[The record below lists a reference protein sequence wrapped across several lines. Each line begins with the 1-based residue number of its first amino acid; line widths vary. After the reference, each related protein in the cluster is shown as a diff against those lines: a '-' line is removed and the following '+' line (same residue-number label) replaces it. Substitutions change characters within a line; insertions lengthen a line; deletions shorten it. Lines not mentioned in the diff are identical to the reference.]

1 MSDLSSACL
10 EMSTSYIAAIDDG
23 STDDEAY
30 DAAIDVLEVVD
41 IGLPIDINDYISYF
55 VENVCSRRREQE
67 LAPGSQLSLVIRAF
81 SAAVSKLCS
90 GESTIKAECLG
101 QLQPSSYILEKLTSV
116 TDGAAAADLYTQ
128 SILSKTKVPF
138 EFAETD
144 TCFSKQDGLWCK
156 VAGCRIA
163 DLERFLEAHQGEKID
178 FDIDAAVRAFVSLPQ
193 LASQLTGNE
202 RTSNLRSSTL
212 TTVKREGVL
221 KYLYSS
227 NDLNEKNNIFKTVFE

>member
-1 MSDLSSACL
+1 MSDLSAACL
-10 EMSTSYIAAIDDG
+10 EMSTSYIAAIDGG

-116 TDGAAAADLYTQ
+116 TDGAAAAGLYTQ
-128 SILSKTKVPF
+128 SILSKTKFPF
-138 EFAETD
+138 EFSETD
-144 TCFSKQDGLWCK
+144 TCFSKQDGLWC
-156 VAGCRIA
+156 
-163 DLERFLEAHQGEKID
+163 
-178 FDIDAAVRAFVSLPQ
+178 
-193 LASQLTGNE
+193 
-202 RTSNLRSSTL
+202 
-212 TTVKREGVL
+212 
-221 KYLYSS
+221 
-227 NDLNEKNNIFKTVFE
+227 

>member
-1 MSDLSSACL
+1 MSDLSNACL
-10 EMSTSYIAAIDDG
+10 EMSTSYIAAIDGG

-41 IGLPIDINDYISYF
+41 IGLPIDINDNIANF
-55 VENVCSRRREQE
+55 VENVCSPRRDQE

-116 TDGAAAADLYTQ
+116 TDGAAAAGLYTQ
-128 SILSKTKVPF
+128 SILSKTKFPF

-163 DLERFLEAHQGEKID
+163 DVERFLEAHQRDKLD
-178 FDIDAAVRAFVSLPQ
+178 FDIDAAVGAFVSLPQ
-193 LASQLTGNE
+193 LASQLSVNE

-212 TTVKREGVL
+212 TTVKHEGVL
-221 KYLYSS
+221 KYIY
-227 NDLNEKNNIFKTVFE
+227 IQVMI